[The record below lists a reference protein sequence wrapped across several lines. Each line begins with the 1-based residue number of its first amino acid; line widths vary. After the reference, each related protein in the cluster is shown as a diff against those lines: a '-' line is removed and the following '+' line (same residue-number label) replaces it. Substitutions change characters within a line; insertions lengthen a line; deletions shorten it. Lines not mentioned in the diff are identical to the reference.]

1 MRRTSHLGLR
11 AMTVAGYAGR
21 SASVFMDQRVPVFIL
36 EELTKYPHSEDGGKY
51 LGFVENNGGLTRIM
65 ITDFLPGGP
74 HAKRT
79 PSEFLPDGIFQ
90 ERLFRQA
97 ERLDHRVEH
106 LGSWH
111 SHHCNGLETFSDG
124 DIGGYFKTV
133 NKAAYRPDFFLASLV
148 TRIPKSIEEQDWL
161 QHFLFA
167 RGDDQFYRV
176 DELRIVDAPTTF
188 GQITGHT
195 LRSREKSYTD
205 DNLDREATLLHH
217 EKPDSGAL
225 GAKWWYESEIGRK
238 LLAEDRSFFG
248 ETFGPHVNVTRKDGR
263 IKLSGTCPNGS
274 VISVGYPLATSEDIV
289 EVNLIPRSQ
298 RPIAISCHLADRLV
312 AVKGALCMGDLL

>member
-1 MRRTSHLGLR
+1 
-11 AMTVAGYAGR
+11 MTVAGYAGR
-21 SASVFMDQRVPVFIL
+21 SVSVFMDRRVPAFIL
-36 EELTKYPHSEDGGKY
+36 EELTKYPHSEEGGKY
-51 LGFVENNGGLTRIM
+51 LGFVENDGGLTRIM

-74 HAKRT
+74 QAKRT
-79 PSEFLPDGIFQ
+79 RVEFLPDGNFQ

-148 TRIPKSIEEQDWL
+148 TRIPRSIEEQDWL
-161 QHFLFA
+161 RHFLFA
-167 RGDDQFYRV
+167 RGDDQFYRM
-176 DELRIVDAPTTF
+176 DQLRIVDAPTTF
-188 GQITGHT
+188 GEITGHT
-195 LRSREKSYTD
+195 VRPHGKSYTD
-205 DNLDREATLLHH
+205 DDLGGEATLSRH

-225 GAKWWYESEIGRK
+225 GAEWWYESEIGRK

-248 ETFGPHVNVTRKDGR
+248 ETFGPHVKATRKDGR

-274 VISVGYPLATSEDIV
+274 VISVAYPLATSEDIV
-289 EVNLIPRSQ
+289 EVNLVPRSQ
-298 RPIAISCHLADRLV
+298 RPIAISCHLSDRLV
-312 AVKGALCMGDLL
+312 AVRGALCMGDLL